1 MMRIDEYL
9 LIFPSSKAPLLP
21 LLTAIGKIS
30 SYFLELVTSAE
41 ITMQINYNITGIF
54 IFSCI
59 ISVIILR
66 ADFMIFC
73 LFSSTANKQM
83 VAPDPATSLPGSCMC
98 PQTTCQ
104 DWQHHL
110 GSQSLCALLQTGS
123 HTWMDPSEARAP
135 TWNCCPFGRQAQTI
149 SSPDLCSASIRL
161 CLGLI
166 PLGKS

>member
-1 MMRIDEYL
+1 M
-9 LIFPSSKAPLLP
+9 PLLP
-21 LLTAIGKIS
+21 LQTAIGKIS

-41 ITMQINYNITGIF
+41 ITMQINENITGIF
-54 IFSCI
+54 IFSHI
-59 ISVIILR
+59 SISVIILR
-66 ADFMIFC
+66 ADSMIFC

-83 VAPDPATSLPGSCMC
+83 AAPDPATSLPGSCMC

-123 HTWMDPSEARAP
+123 HTWMDPSEARTP
-135 TWNCCPFGRQAQTI
+135 TWNCYPFGRQAQAI
-149 SSPDLCSASIRL
+149 SSPDLCSSSIRP